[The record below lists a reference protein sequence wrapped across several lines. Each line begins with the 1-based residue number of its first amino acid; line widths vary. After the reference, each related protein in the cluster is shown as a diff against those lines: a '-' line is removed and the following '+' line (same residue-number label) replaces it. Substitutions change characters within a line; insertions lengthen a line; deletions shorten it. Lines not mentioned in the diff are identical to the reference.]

1 MKKLMAILLAALLAA
16 SIAGCSGS
24 NNNGDNAAATP
35 EQTENK
41 VTDGDKDD
49 NKDEDKNEEDD
60 KSAVAGERN
69 FGTNSSNFRDF
80 ITNCRVQVSDAA
92 SELLE
97 YYDADF
103 YASEAASYYI
113 SRSSFALDLACERV
127 FSGEVDELISDM
139 DSYIYVT
146 VTEYNVDDA
155 AGTAII
161 KGTNYGEDVV
171 VTVEYD
177 GSSTAQCIVR
187 NADGDIIWY
196 VSYMECDDYVAYSY
210 AVEAITTIDIK
221 FSNGDNLFVFDRTN
235 PLGEPYTVYNND
247 TITTSYLT
255 ENNLYCGLVDGVF
268 VNKSE

>member
-1 MKKLMAILLAALLAA
+1 MKKLMAFLLAALLAA
-16 SIAGCSGS
+16 SVAGCSGS

-35 EQTENK
+35 EQTEDK
-41 VTDGDKDD
+41 VTDGDKDN
-49 NKDEDKNEEDD
+49 NKDDDD
-60 KSAVAGERN
+60 KTAVAGERN

-80 ITNCRVQVSDAA
+80 ITNCRVLISDAS
-92 SELLE
+92 SELVDN

-103 YASEAASYYI
+103 YATEAASYF
-113 SRSSFALDLACERV
+113 SSKSSFALDLACERV
-127 FSGEVDELISDM
+127 FSGEVDKLISDM
-139 DSYIYVT
+139 ENYIYVT

-196 VSYMECDDYVAYSY
+196 VSYMKCDDYVAYSY
-210 AVEAITTIDIK
+210 AVEAITTIEIK